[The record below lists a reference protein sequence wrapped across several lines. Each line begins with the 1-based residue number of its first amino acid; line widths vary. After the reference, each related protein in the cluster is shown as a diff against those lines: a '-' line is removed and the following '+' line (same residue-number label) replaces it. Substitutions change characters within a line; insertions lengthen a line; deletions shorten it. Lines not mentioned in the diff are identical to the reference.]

1 MLGGDI
7 HCGVT
12 SDIHDEETELSIRH
26 VTTSPVTNH
35 VCKVGHSAREHK
47 SEHGTNVQRR
57 PVREDLSRRFHNHGS
72 YVRLKCES
80 ASS

>member
-12 SDIHDEETELSIRH
+12 SDIHDEDTELSIRH

-35 VCKVGHSAREHK
+35 VCKVGHGAGR
-47 SEHGTNVQRR
+47 TR
-57 PVREDLSRRFHNHGS
+57 D
-72 YVRLKCES
+72 KC
-80 ASS
+80 ANTTYP

>member
-12 SDIHDEETELSIRH
+12 SDIHDEDTELSIRH

-35 VCKVGHSAREHK
+35 VWKVG
-47 SEHGTNVQRR
+47 HGTNVQIR
-57 PVREDLSRRFHNHGS
+57 PIRKDLSRRFHNRRRPPLG
-72 YVRLKCES
+72 R
-80 ASS
+80 ASSQSFPA

>member
-35 VCKVGHSAREHK
+35 VCKV
-47 SEHGTNVQRR
+47 HGTNVQRR